1 MLAQIRHEQ
10 VVYQN
15 PFLSLRIWEIDG
27 RSHDRAPE
35 ALLLETENDRRRKH
49 YEKWHYHKEV
59 EFLLIFSGEMTV
71 FCPDETF
78 VLRAGDVAVL
88 GSREPHTTVYTG
100 AELRYCVLQVDLE
113 QYWDQSTLS
122 SMKHFAEVLRPLSA
136 LNYVYQSDAAVRE
149 ETAKA
154 IREIYREMNER
165 QIGYELAISSR
176 IKAMLLLLLRHDRQR
191 HLHYDDNDL
200 LGRMQP
206 ALDYIEENLGGKVSV
221 AELSKRLNFSY
232 TYFIKQFKRIIGM
245 SFTDFVTYK
254 RIQKAEQLLLTKDL
268 SIAEVAEAVGMNN
281 IGHFYRMFHRY
292 NDCTPKQFKERL
304 KQQIDSDALASS

>member
-1 MLAQIRHEQ
+1 MLAQIHHEQ
-10 VVYQN
+10 VIYQN
-15 PFLSLRIWEIDG
+15 PFLSLRIWEIDN
-27 RSHDRAPE
+27 RERAPE
-35 ALLLETENDRRRKH
+35 AVLRETENDRRRKH
-49 YEKWHYHKEV
+49 FEKWHYHKEV

-71 FCPDETF
+71 FCPDDTF
-78 VLRAGDVAVL
+78 VLGAGDVAVL
-88 GSREPHTTVYTG
+88 GSREPHTTVQTG
-100 AELRYCVLQVDLE
+100 AELRYYVLQVDLE
-113 QYWDQSTLS
+113 HYWDQSTIS

-136 LNYVYQSDAAVRE
+136 LNYVYESDEAVRE
-149 ETAKA
+149 ETARS
-154 IREIYREMNER
+154 IRGIYREMNER
-165 QIGYELAISSR
+165 QIGYELAVSSR
-176 IKAMLLLLLRHDRQR
+176 IKEMLLLLVRHDKLR

-268 SIAEVAEAVGMNN
+268 SIAEVAESVGMNN

-304 KQQIDSDALASS
+304 KQQIDSDSLTTL

>member
-10 VVYQN
+10 VIYQN
-15 PFLSLRIWEIDG
+15 PFLSLRIWEIDC
-27 RSHDRAPE
+27 RNKSKPPE
-35 ALLLETENDRRRKH
+35 SILLETENDRRRKH

-59 EFLLIFSGEMTV
+59 EFLLILSGEMTV
-71 FCPDETF
+71 FCPDDSF

-88 GSREPHTTVYTG
+88 GSREPHTTVQTAPG
-100 AELRYCVLQVDLE
+100 LRYYVLQVDLDH
-113 QYWDQSTLS
+113 YWDQSTIS
-122 SMKHFAEVLRPLSA
+122 TMKHFAEVLRPLSS
-136 LNYVYQSDAAVRE
+136 LNYVYRIEPAVRDG
-149 ETAKA
+149 TAHA
-154 IREIYREMNER
+154 IREIYREMNDR
-165 QIGYELAISSR
+165 QIGYELAVSSR
-176 IKAMLLLLLRHDRQR
+176 IKEMLLLLVRHDRLR

-221 AELSKRLNFSY
+221 AELSRRLNFSY

-292 NDCTPKQFKERL
+292 NNCTPKQFRERL
-304 KQQIDSDALASS
+304 KRPIDSDT